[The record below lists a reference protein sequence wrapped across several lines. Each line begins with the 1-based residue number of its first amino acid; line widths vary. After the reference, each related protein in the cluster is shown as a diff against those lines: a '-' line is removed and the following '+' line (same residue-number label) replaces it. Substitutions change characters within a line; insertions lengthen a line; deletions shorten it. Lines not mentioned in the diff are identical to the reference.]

1 MAQMYEVFTENGW
14 IVFTKKWKKEFKPKN
29 TEVIC
34 EKDFR
39 IKDMR
44 EIRLKTPIR
53 ITLLIISEEPKLT
66 FGNYFKNY
74 EFVQAAGGLVKRK
87 NTFLFIKRHGKWD
100 IPKGKRDKGE
110 NLKTCAIREVTEECG
125 IDKLTIESKICKTYH
140 TYSWDG
146 KPVLKESH
154 WYRMSY
160 SGKKKLV
167 PQTEE
172 AITKAV
178 WMKHSDWNKVEKNT
192 FETILQVLKK
202 Y

>member
-1 MAQMYEVFTENGW
+1 MYEVFTENGW

-29 TEVIC
+29 TEVIS

-39 IKDMR
+39 VKDMR
-44 EIRLKTPIR
+44 EIRLKTPVR
-53 ITLLIISEEPKLT
+53 ITLLIISEEPKVT
-66 FGNYFKNY
+66 FGNYFKDH
-74 EFVQAAGGLVKRK
+74 EFIQAAGGLVKRK

-125 IDKLTIESKICKTYH
+125 IDKLTIDSKICKTYH
-140 TYSWDG
+140 TYSWEG

-178 WMKHSDWNKVEKNT
+178 WMKHSEWKKVEKNT